1 MRFKEIVMKLA
12 FWVLFWTLVQFTDW
26 KKTDWFYLFS
36 TIVLVFMV
44 VLFRKYYDLAEQKP
58 KKRRA
63 KNEK

>member
-44 VLFRKYYDLAEQKP
+44 VLFRKYHDLAEQKP